1 MAERHVEARAGRGDL
16 HIRRD
21 HCLTAADRGTHRLAK
36 HWMDA
41 GMCSISLSTPT
52 IAPSP

>member
-1 MAERHVEARAGRGDL
+1 LWPSGTSRLAPTAAI
-16 HIRRD
+16 IRRD

-52 IAPSP
+52 IAPLL